1 MHAATAAR
9 IRIFRFK
16 RKTPSQEAS
25 SSLFHSAGT
34 DTGSADANVLVR
46 AIDHGSYPPQIRIP
60 AAPRHIVG
68 VADRITKARLLAAKF
83 TYHCHCCFAPDGKV
97 SNALKT
103 YATRDSSKRE
113 AICRAKHSTKVAPIK
128 RALNGQNPPVPAKN
142 RLEN

>member
-97 SNALKT
+97 SNDLPRQTLHK
-103 YATRDSSKRE
+103 S
-113 AICRAKHSTKVAPIK
+113 APIK